1 MDAIVQ
7 FFSAIG
13 DAIVSV
19 FDFIVAFFMDL
30 VYMIHLLGIF
40 IVQIPSYF
48 NFLPPGMSALLIL
61 IFGIVV
67 LYKIFGREG

>member
-1 MDAIVQ
+1 METIVN

-13 DAIVSV
+13 DAIISV
-19 FDFIVAFFMDL
+19 FDFIVAFFSDL
-30 VYMIHLLGIF
+30 VYMIQLLGIF
-40 IVQIPSYF
+40 VLQIPSYF
-48 NFLPPGMSALLIL
+48 SFLPSGMSALLVL